1 MDVVTLALAKKGAKQ
16 YTDTVINNLPKGV
29 VYKGSVNYYNDLPNN
44 ANLGD
49 CYTVLYTGT
58 SGTTAFGAEY
68 VWGTNTATST
78 NEWTQIGQDLT
89 GYVKNTNYATST
101 VGGVVRPGNSVA
113 CSVDQNGLIQAQNK
127 TYAQYTSLGNTAFIG
142 KGTLENVFTGKNIE
156 TANNKTTS
164 LSDASTDTQYPSAKC
179 VYDLVGNVET
189 LLTNLDTGNGVE

>member
-68 VWGTNTATST
+68 VWGINTATST
-78 NEWTQIGQDLT
+78 SEWTQIGQDLT
-89 GYVKNTNYATST
+89 NYVKNTDYATAST
-101 VGGVVRPGNSVA
+101 GGVFKIGNSYGTTIY
-113 CSVDQNGLIQAQNK
+113 NGFLAGVGR
-127 TYAQYTSLGNTAFIG
+127 TYANYSSDSNALIIC
-142 KGTLENVFTGKNIE
+142 KGTLENVLAEKI
-156 TANNKTTS
+156 
-164 LSDASTDTQYPSAKC
+164 
-179 VYDLVGNVET
+179 GNVET
-189 LLTNLDTGNGVE
+189 LLTILDTGSGVE